1 MARTSSTMS
10 KRSSNIGWTAAKGA
24 AVPDPNEPKP
34 TRALIDQAS
43 TGNERALRA
52 ICDRFGPRL
61 TAWGRGR
68 LPPQARDLLA
78 TEDIAQDV
86 IARSLERLSGFRSRD
101 SGSFLAYLKT
111 AFMNRVR
118 NEIRNAGRRPGR
130 EELQESIPAS
140 DPSPIEQLL
149 GREAEERYNAAL
161 NLLSPEE
168 QELVIG
174 RLELQMTYQELAI
187 HTGKASPDA
196 ARMAVHRAIRRL
208 ATVLEEKDAG

>member
-1 MARTSSTMS
+1 M
-10 KRSSNIGWTAAKGA
+10 
-24 AVPDPNEPKP
+24 PDAPEPQA
-34 TRALIDQAS
+34 TRALIDQANA
-43 TGNERALRA
+43 GNERALRA

-68 LPPQARDLLA
+68 LPSQARDILA

-86 IARSLERLSGFRSRD
+86 IARSLQRLGGFKSQE

-118 NEIRNAGRRPGR
+118 NEIRNASRRPRR
-130 EELQESIPAS
+130 EEVQDDIPAA
-140 DPSPIEQLL
+140 DPSPIEQML

-161 NLLSPEE
+161 KLLSPED

-187 HTGKASPDA
+187 HTAKASPDA
-196 ARMAVHRAIRRL
+196 ARMAVHRAIRKL
-208 ATVLEEKDAG
+208 ATVLEAEDVG